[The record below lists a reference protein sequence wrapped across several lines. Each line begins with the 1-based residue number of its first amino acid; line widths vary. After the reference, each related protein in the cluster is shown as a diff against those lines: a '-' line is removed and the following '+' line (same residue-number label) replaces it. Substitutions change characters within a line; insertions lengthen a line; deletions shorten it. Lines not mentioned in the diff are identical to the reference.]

1 MKRRFVCLAVFA
13 AVLLSLVAVSCGPRK
28 EVQKAPEITLV
39 MHGGAGT
46 ISRDKMT
53 PEREQAIREKLA
65 EALQTGHAILQNR
78 GTALDAVEA
87 AIKVLEDSPLFNAG
101 KGAVFTAEGKNEL
114 DASIMDGAT
123 LKAGAVASVTTIRN
137 PISAARAVMTQSKH
151 VLLVGPGAE
160 RFAEEKGL
168 EIVPPHYFFEQDRW
182 DELQKAKE
190 TEKASL
196 EPPASGAF
204 ALGSGD
210 APSTGAHDGLGVG
223 TADALSFG
231 TPDALS
237 FGTVGALAL
246 DSEGNLAAGTSTGGL
261 TNKMHGRVGDSP
273 IIGAGTYANNKT
285 CAVSGTGQ
293 GEYFIRLEIAYDVS
307 ALMEYGGMTL
317 EAAASKV
324 IHEKLT
330 GLGGTGGII
339 ALDKDGNIVMP
350 FNTAGMYRGWVKAD
364 GKAHTAMYKDEEG
377 GK

>member
-1 MKRRFVCLAVFA
+1 MV
-13 AVLLSLVAVSCGPRK
+13 
-28 EVQKAPEITLV
+28 I
-39 MHGGAGT
+39 HGGAGT
-46 ISRDKMT
+46 ITRDKMT
-53 PEREQAIREKLA
+53 PEREQAIRGKLT
-65 EALQTGHAILQNR
+65 EALQAGHAILQNR

-87 AIKVLEDSPLFNAG
+87 AIRILEDSPLFNAG

-182 DELQKAKE
+182 DELQKVKE
-190 TEKASL
+190 SEKASL
-196 EPPASGAF
+196 VPPSSGA
-204 ALGSGD
+204 
-210 APSTGAHDGLGVG
+210 V
-223 TADALSFG
+223 
-231 TPDALS
+231 S

-246 DSEGNLAAGTSTGGL
+246 DSHGNLAAGTSTGGL

-317 EAAASKV
+317 EAAANKV
-324 IHEKLT
+324 INEKLT

-339 ALDKDGNIVMP
+339 TLDKDGNIAMP

-364 GKAHTAMYKDEEG
+364 GQAHTAMYKDEEG
-377 GK
+377 GE